1 MKHIIQ
7 IVNIIL
13 ILCVIYAICGFLW
26 GTLLII
32 TYWVLKRECKK
43 REHLEEERKIMEQ
56 KRLEE
61 EQEKKRKQEEEQK
74 RIEEKKRKQDYEEY
88 LKKRKQEEEQKRI
101 EEKKR
106 KQDYEEYL
114 KKRKEQEQEAEKRKI
129 EREKQAAIEAEKRRK
144 ARELETA
151 RLIAEE
157 NEFNDNLPVYVYLMR
172 NYNNG
177 HYKIG
182 IAKDTKYREKTLQAE
197 EPDVRLI
204 CSKQY
209 TDRITARQME
219 KMLHSHY
226 DKKRL
231 RGEWFDFNEDEV
243 KSIQKLLK

>member
-13 ILCVIYAICGFLW
+13 ILCVIYTICGFFW

-32 TYWVLKRECKK
+32 TYWALKRECKK

-61 EQEKKRKQEEEQK
+61 EQEKKRKQEEERK
-74 RIEEKKRKQDYEEY
+74 RIEEE
-88 LKKRKQEEEQKRI
+88 
-101 EEKKR
+101 KR

-129 EREKQAAIEAEKRRK
+129 EREKYAAIEAERRRK
-144 ARELETA
+144 AREFETA
-151 RLIAEE
+151 HLIAEE
-157 NEFNDNLPVYVYLMR
+157 KEFNDNLPVYVYLMR

-177 HYKIG
+177 YYKIG

-226 DKKRL
+226 NEKRS
-231 RGEWFDFNEDEV
+231 RGEWFKLNEDEV

>member
-1 MKHIIQ
+1 MKYIIQ

-13 ILCVIYAICGFLW
+13 ILCIIYSICGFLW

-32 TYWVLKRECKK
+32 VYWVLKIECKK
-43 REHLEEERKIMEQ
+43 REHLEKERKIREQ

-61 EQEKKRKQEEEQK
+61 EQEEKRKQEEERK
-74 RIEEKKRKQDYEEY
+74 RIEEE
-88 LKKRKQEEEQKRI
+88 
-101 EEKKR
+101 KR

-129 EREKQAAIEAEKRRK
+129 EWEKQAAIEAEKRRK
-144 ARELETA
+144 ARELEAA

-157 NEFNDNLPVYVYLMR
+157 KEFNDNLPVYVYLMR

-177 HYKIG
+177 YYKIG
-182 IAKDTKYREKTLQAE
+182 ISKDTKYREKTLQAE

-226 DKKRL
+226 NEKRS
-231 RGEWFDFNEDEV
+231 RGEWFSLNEDEV